1 MQVNSL
7 TARLTDLTT
16 GLVRGLK
23 LLERNELACCGVP
36 MSQSMVL
43 QALAANHEPLRM
55 SRIADALGVAQST
68 ATRFVEPLVDQGK
81 VVREPSPDDGRS
93 VVIRLTPKGAAL
105 AAELASGSMRCS
117 EGILEK
123 IPQAKQE
130 EVIEAVEIVVAAI
143 SDCCAECCSR

>member
-1 MQVNSL
+1 MQVHSL

-43 QALAANHEPLRM
+43 QSLASAREPQRM
-55 SRIADALGVAQST
+55 SQIADVLGVAQST
-68 ATRFVEPLVDQGK
+68 ATRFVDPLVEQGK
-81 VVREPSPDDGRS
+81 VVRQPAADDGRA
-93 VVIRLTPKGAAL
+93 VVIRLTPKGSTL
-105 AAELASGSMRCS
+105 AKELMAGSMRCS

-123 IPQAKQE
+123 ISPEKQQ
-130 EVIEAVEIVVAAI
+130 EVIEAVEIVVEAI
-143 SDCCAECCSR
+143 SDCCAECCER